1 MVAQC
6 GERIRQDALF
16 DVRHT
21 DSHLAP
27 NVWEVVLPAA
37 MSVKSTLMT
46 FEGTAIMQMGVA
58 QLSCSYV
65 VNVEAE
71 EGPTHRPCSLYIVGT
86 SQ

>member
-21 DSHLAP
+21 DSYLAP
-27 NVWEVVLPAA
+27 NVWVVVLPAA
-37 MSVKSTLMT
+37 MSESTLMT

-65 VNVEAE
+65 VNVEAGE
-71 EGPTHRPCSLYIVGT
+71 RPTIFALCSR
-86 SQ
+86 